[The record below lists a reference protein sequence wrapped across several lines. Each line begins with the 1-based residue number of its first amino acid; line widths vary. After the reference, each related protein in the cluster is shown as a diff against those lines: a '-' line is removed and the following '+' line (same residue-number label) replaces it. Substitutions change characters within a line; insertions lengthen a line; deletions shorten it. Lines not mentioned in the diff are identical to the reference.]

1 MNKKHNHIIIYVILF
16 ITLLCFIPLS
26 HLKFDF
32 ALNQM
37 FPIHDPDVTYYNDF
51 QKKFHTDIDEE
62 VLFIGLKNSNGIFQI
77 EFLRKVDTLTQYIS
91 KLNYIAKVY
100 SLTNSSFISLHNGTY
115 SAAPLIHINQPDQY
129 VADSIQLFNSEE
141 YRQLLISKK
150 GTSIAIAA
158 FNQPSLTHIQKR
170 QLLFQIQKKLDAL
183 QFSESHLAAKI
194 RIETTYIEEIKKNI
208 KIYLFVSILIVV
220 LALYFIFKS
229 WNAIIISLIII
240 FISNIWSLAI
250 ISICGYSVD
259 VLTSLLPPVLS
270 IICMSN
276 IIHLSSKYST
286 ILSLGTS
293 KEEALTRTFREL
305 KRPTFFAALT
315 TAVGFFTLSI
325 TDILPIRTFGIFMGI
340 GVLLSFVVSYF
351 FLQSYY
357 NITAEPAPIQ
367 HNKHN
372 KQWSSILN
380 WSYIQ
385 VIKHKIKILAFTCLL
400 IVASLF
406 YTIKIQINGSLLEEI
421 PARNA
426 LLSDY
431 KFIEDEFYGTRNF
444 EMELVLLNTND
455 SLVNLERLRE
465 IEVIQGILK
474 DSLNIACIISP
485 LSLYKGTNK
494 VFHDGDQA
502 YFSLPSSQDQI
513 NDYTVKIN
521 QTQYRD
527 EWLRY
532 FSEDLKSL
540 RISGKL
546 PDLTIKESEGLSHR
560 FEQYFNKLHFKNNY
574 TYKFTGSSIIF
585 DKIAYSLT
593 NNLLNGL
600 IIAFILIGLIGY
612 YIMKS
617 YRMVVISLIPNF
629 LALLIMAG
637 IMGFLGIH
645 LKADTAV
652 IFSISFGIAVD
663 NTIHFLNRFKL
674 ELKLD
679 HTISNALR
687 RTFLEVGRPMMVTT
701 LILLLGFLSL
711 LTSSFGGTF
720 YIGLLISISL
730 FFALI
735 LNLTILPILIWY
747 FYKN

>member
-1 MNKKHNHIIIYVILF
+1 MNRKKSNIAIYIIIVISILS
-16 ITLLCFIPLS
+16 FIPLS

-32 ALNQM
+32 SLDNM
-37 FPIHDPDVTYYNDF
+37 FPLNDPDVNYYKEF
-51 QKKFHTDIDEE
+51 QSKFHTEVDEE
-62 VLFIGLKNSNGIFQI
+62 VIFIGLKNSNGIFKT
-77 EFLRKVDTLTQYIS
+77 EFLKKIDILTQYLT
-91 KLNYIAKVY
+91 KLNHIAKVY
-100 SLTNSSFISLHNGTY
+100 SLTNSSFISYKNGEFNA
-115 SAAPLIHINQPDQY
+115 SPLIHLNQPEKY
-129 VADSIQLFNSEE
+129 LEDSIQLFNSEE

-158 FNQPSLTHIQKR
+158 FNQPWLSHLEKK
-170 QLLFQIQKKLDAL
+170 QLLYKIQHKLDEL
-183 QFSESHLAAKI
+183 KFSESHIAAKI

-208 KIYLFVSILIVV
+208 KIYLLVSILIVV

-240 FISNIWSLAI
+240 VISNIWSLAI
-250 ISICGYSVD
+250 ISISGYPVD

-276 IIHLSSKYST
+276 IIHFSTKYNT
-286 ILSLGTS
+286 LLSLGTS
-293 KEEALTRTFREL
+293 KEDALTMSFNEL
-305 KRPTFFAALT
+305 KGPTFFAALT

-340 GVLLSFVVSYF
+340 SVLLAFVISYL

-357 NITAEPAPIQ
+357 NITTEPAPIQ

-372 KQWSSILN
+372 KQWSLLLN
-380 WSYIQ
+380 WSYSQ
-385 VIKHKIKILAFTCLL
+385 VVKHKIKILAFTCLL
-400 IVASLF
+400 LIVSLYYIF
-406 YTIKIQINGSLLEEI
+406 KIQINGSLLEEI

-431 KFIEDEFYGTRNF
+431 KFIENEFYGTRIF
-444 EMELVLLNTND
+444 EMELALLNTND
-455 SLVNLERLRE
+455 SLVNLERLKE
-465 IEVIQGILK
+465 VEVIQGILQ

-485 LSLYKGTNK
+485 ISLYKGTNK
-494 VFHDGDQA
+494 VFHGGDQA
-502 YFSLPSSQDQI
+502 FFSLPSSQDQI
-513 NDYTVKIN
+513 NDYTLKIN

-532 FSEDLKSL
+532 YAEDLKSL

-546 PDLTIKESEGLSHR
+546 PDVTIKEFEGLSHR
-560 FEQYFNKLHFKNNY
+560 FEQYFNKLNFKNNY

-600 IIAFILIGLIGY
+600 IIAFVLIGLIGY
-612 YIMKS
+612 FMMKS
-617 YRMVVISLIPNF
+617 YKMVVISLIPNF

-637 IMGFLGIH
+637 IMGLLGIH

-679 HTISNALR
+679 LTISNALR
-687 RTFLEVGRPMMVTT
+687 RTFLEVGRPMMITT

>member
-1 MNKKHNHIIIYVILF
+1 MNKKHNHIVIYVILF

-32 ALNQM
+32 ALDQM
-37 FPIHDPDVTYYNDF
+37 FPIHDPDVTYYEDF
-51 QKKFHTDIDEE
+51 QRKFHTDIDEE
-62 VLFIGLKNSNGIFQI
+62 VIFIGLKNYKGIFQI

-100 SLTNSSFISLHNGTY
+100 SLTNSSFISLHNGTF

-129 VADSIQLFNSEE
+129 QADSILLFNSEE

-150 GTSIAIAA
+150 GNSIAIAA
-158 FNQPSLTHIQKR
+158 FNQPWLTHLQKR
-170 QLLFQIQKKLDAL
+170 QLLFQIQKKLNAL
-183 QFSESHLAAKI
+183 QFNESHLAAKI

-208 KIYLFVSILIVV
+208 KIYLLVSILIVV

-250 ISICGYSVD
+250 ISISGYPVD

-276 IIHLSSKYST
+276 IIHLSTKYNT
-286 ILSLGTS
+286 LLSLGTS
-293 KEEALTRTFREL
+293 KEDALTRTFNEL
-305 KRPTFFAALT
+305 KVPTFFAALT

-340 GVLLSFVVSYF
+340 GVLLAFVISYL

-357 NITAEPAPIQ
+357 HITTEPAPIQ

-372 KQWSSILN
+372 KQWSLLLN
-380 WSYIQ
+380 WSYSQ
-385 VIKHKIKILAFTCLL
+385 VVKHKIKILAFTCLL
-400 IVASLF
+400 MIVSLYYIF
-406 YTIKIQINGSLLEEI
+406 KIQINGSLLEEI

-431 KFIEDEFYGTRNF
+431 KFIENEFYGTRNF
-444 EMELVLLNTND
+444 EMELVLLNTKD

-465 IEVIQGILK
+465 VGVIQGILH

-494 VFHDGDQA
+494 VFHGGDQA
-502 YFSLPSSQDQI
+502 FFSLPSSQDQI
-513 NDYTVKIN
+513 NDYTLKIN

-532 FSEDLKSL
+532 YAEDLKSL

-546 PDLTIKESEGLSHR
+546 PDLTIKEFEGLSHR
-560 FEQYFNKLHFKNNY
+560 FEKYFNKLNFKNNY

-593 NNLLNGL
+593 TNLLNGL

-612 YIMKS
+612 YMMKS

-637 IMGFLGIH
+637 IMGLLGIH

-679 HTISNALR
+679 LTISNALR
-687 RTFLEVGRPMMVTT
+687 RTYLEVGRPMMITT

>member
-1 MNKKHNHIIIYVILF
+1 MNRKKSNIAIYIIIVISILS
-16 ITLLCFIPLS
+16 FIPLS

-32 ALNQM
+32 SLDNM
-37 FPIHDPDVTYYNDF
+37 FPLNDPDVNYYKEF
-51 QKKFHTDIDEE
+51 QSKFHTEVDEE
-62 VLFIGLKNSNGIFQI
+62 VIFIGLKNSNGIFKT
-77 EFLRKVDTLTQYIS
+77 EFLKKIDILTQYLT
-91 KLNYIAKVY
+91 KLNHIAKVY
-100 SLTNSSFISLHNGTY
+100 SLTNSSFISYKNGEFNA
-115 SAAPLIHINQPDQY
+115 SPLIHLNQPEKY
-129 VADSIQLFNSEE
+129 LEDSIQLFNSEE

-158 FNQPSLTHIQKR
+158 FNQPWLSHLEKK
-170 QLLFQIQKKLDAL
+170 QLLYKIQHKLDEL
-183 QFSESHLAAKI
+183 KFSESHIAAKI

-208 KIYLFVSILIVV
+208 KIYLLVSILIVV

-240 FISNIWSLAI
+240 VISNIWSLAI
-250 ISICGYSVD
+250 ISISGYPVD

-276 IIHLSSKYST
+276 IIHFSTKYNT
-286 ILSLGTS
+286 LLSLGTS
-293 KEEALTRTFREL
+293 KEDALTMSFNEL
-305 KRPTFFAALT
+305 KGPTFFAALT

-340 GVLLSFVVSYF
+340 GVLLAFVISYL

-357 NITAEPAPIQ
+357 NITTEPAPIQ

-372 KQWSSILN
+372 KQWSLLLN
-380 WSYIQ
+380 WSYSQ
-385 VIKHKIKILAFTCLL
+385 VVKHKIKILAFTCLL
-400 IVASLF
+400 LIVSLYYIF
-406 YTIKIQINGSLLEEI
+406 KIQINGSLLEEI

-426 LLSDY
+426 LLTDY
-431 KFIEDEFYGTRNF
+431 KFIEDEFYGTRIF
-444 EMELVLLNTND
+444 EMELALLNTND
-455 SLVNLERLRE
+455 SLVNLERLKE
-465 IEVIQGILK
+465 VEVIQGILQ

-485 LSLYKGTNK
+485 ISLYKGTNK
-494 VFHDGDQA
+494 VFHGGDQA
-502 YFSLPSSQDQI
+502 FFSLPSSQDQI
-513 NDYTVKIN
+513 NDYTLKIN

-532 FSEDLKSL
+532 YAEDLKSL

-546 PDLTIKESEGLSHR
+546 PDVTIKEFEGLSHR
-560 FEQYFNKLHFKNNY
+560 FEQYFNKLNFKNNY

-600 IIAFILIGLIGY
+600 IIAFVLIGLIGY
-612 YIMKS
+612 FMMKS
-617 YRMVVISLIPNF
+617 YKMVVISLIPNF

-637 IMGFLGIH
+637 IMGLLGIH

-679 HTISNALR
+679 LTISNALR
-687 RTFLEVGRPMMVTT
+687 RTFLEVGRPMMITT

>member
-1 MNKKHNHIIIYVILF
+1 MNRKKSNIAIYIIIVISILS
-16 ITLLCFIPLS
+16 FIPLS

-32 ALNQM
+32 SLDNM
-37 FPIHDPDVTYYNDF
+37 FPLNDPDVNYYKEF
-51 QKKFHTDIDEE
+51 QSKFHTEVDEE
-62 VLFIGLKNSNGIFQI
+62 VIFIGLKNSNGIFKT
-77 EFLRKVDTLTQYIS
+77 EFLKKIDILTQYLT
-91 KLNYIAKVY
+91 KLNHIAKVY
-100 SLTNSSFISLHNGTY
+100 SLTNSSFISYKNGEFNA
-115 SAAPLIHINQPDQY
+115 SPLIHLNQPEKY
-129 VADSIQLFNSEE
+129 LEDSIQLFNSEE

-158 FNQPSLTHIQKR
+158 FNQPWLSHLEKK
-170 QLLFQIQKKLDAL
+170 QLLYKIQHKLDEL
-183 QFSESHLAAKI
+183 KFSESHIAAKI

-208 KIYLFVSILIVV
+208 KTYLIVSLFTVV

-229 WNAIIISLIII
+229 LSAIIVPLIII

-250 ISICGYSVD
+250 LTLCGYSVD
-259 VLTSLLPPVLS
+259 VLTSLMPPVLS

-276 IIHLSSKYST
+276 IIHLSTKYRELLNT
-286 ILSLGTS
+286 GFL
-293 KEEALTRTFREL
+293 KEEALTKTFREL
-305 KRPTFFAALT
+305 KLPTFLAALT
-315 TAVGFFTLSI
+315 TAVGFFTLSM
-325 TDILPIRTFGIFMGI
+325 TNILPIRTFGMFMGL
-340 GVLLSFVVSYF
+340 GVLLSYAITYL
-351 FLQSYY
+351 FLFAYY
-357 NITAEPAPIQ
+357 NITPEPFPIQ
-367 HNKHN
+367 SN
-372 KQWSSILN
+372 KQNKLWSMFLN
-380 WSYIQ
+380 WLYSK
-385 VIKHKIKILAFTCLL
+385 VIRHKRSIIWGSCLILFVSLYFT
-400 IVASLF
+400 F
-406 YTIKIQINGSLLEEI
+406 KIQINGSLLEEI

-444 EMELVLLNTND
+444 EMELALINEKD
-455 SLVNLERLRE
+455 SFYNLERLRE
-465 IEVIQGILK
+465 VEQIQVILK

-494 VFHDGDQA
+494 VFHAGDKT
-502 YFSLPSSQDQI
+502 FFTLPSNQDQI
-513 NDYTVKIN
+513 NDYTEKIN
-521 QTQYRD
+521 ETQYSD
-527 EWLRY
+527 EMHRY
-532 FSEDLKSL
+532 LSEDRNSL

-546 PDLTIKESEGLSHR
+546 PDLTIKEFEGLSHR
-560 FEQYFNKLHFKNNY
+560 FEKYFSRSNFKNNY

-593 NNLLNGL
+593 NNLFNGL

-612 YIMKS
+612 YMMKS

-637 IMGFLGIH
+637 IMGLLGIH

-679 HTISNALR
+679 LTISNALR
-687 RTFLEVGRPMMVTT
+687 RTFLEVGRPMMITT

-747 FYKN
+747 YYKN

>member
-32 ALNQM
+32 ALDQM

-51 QKKFHTDIDEE
+51 QKKFHTDINEE

-158 FNQPSLTHIQKR
+158 FNQSSLTHIQKR

-208 KIYLFVSILIVV
+208 KIYLFVSILIVI

-240 FISNIWSLAI
+240 FISNIWSLAL
-250 ISICGYSVD
+250 ISICGCSVD

-276 IIHLSSKYST
+276 IIHLSSKYNT
-286 ILSLGTS
+286 LLSLGTS
-293 KEEALTRTFREL
+293 KEKALTRTFREL
-305 KRPTFFAALT
+305 KGPTFFAALT

-325 TDILPIRTFGIFMGI
+325 TDILPIKTFGIFMGI
-340 GVLLSFVVSYF
+340 GVLFSFVVSYF

-400 IVASLF
+400 IVVSLF

-444 EMELVLLNTND
+444 EMELVLQNTND

-465 IEVIQGILK
+465 VEVIQGILK

-513 NDYTVKIN
+513 NDYTLKIN

-574 TYKFTGSSIIF
+574 TYKLTGSSIIF

-637 IMGFLGIH
+637 IMGLLGIH

-687 RTFLEVGRPMMVTT
+687 RTFLEVGRPMIVTT

>member
-1 MNKKHNHIIIYVILF
+1 
-16 ITLLCFIPLS
+16 
-26 HLKFDF
+26 
-32 ALNQM
+32 M

-229 WNAIIISLIII
+229 WNNIIISLIII

-276 IIHLSSKYST
+276 IIHLSSKYNT
-286 ILSLGTS
+286 LLSLGTS
-293 KEEALTRTFREL
+293 KEKALTRTFREL
-305 KRPTFFAALT
+305 KGPTFFAALT

-357 NITAEPAPIQ
+357 NITTEPAPIQ

-380 WSYIQ
+380 WSYNQ
-385 VIKHKIKILAFTCLL
+385 VIKHKIKILAC
-400 IVASLF
+400 
-406 YTIKIQINGSLLEEI
+406 
-421 PARNA
+421 
-426 LLSDY
+426 
-431 KFIEDEFYGTRNF
+431 
-444 EMELVLLNTND
+444 
-455 SLVNLERLRE
+455 
-465 IEVIQGILK
+465 
-474 DSLNIACIISP
+474 
-485 LSLYKGTNK
+485 SLY
-494 VFHDGDQA
+494 
-502 YFSLPSSQDQI
+502 
-513 NDYTVKIN
+513 
-521 QTQYRD
+521 
-527 EWLRY
+527 
-532 FSEDLKSL
+532 
-540 RISGKL
+540 
-546 PDLTIKESEGLSHR
+546 
-560 FEQYFNKLHFKNNY
+560 
-574 TYKFTGSSIIF
+574 
-585 DKIAYSLT
+585 
-593 NNLLNGL
+593 
-600 IIAFILIGLIGY
+600 
-612 YIMKS
+612 
-617 YRMVVISLIPNF
+617 F
-629 LALLIMAG
+629 L
-637 IMGFLGIH
+637 F
-645 LKADTAV
+645 
-652 IFSISFGIAVD
+652 
-663 NTIHFLNRFKL
+663 
-674 ELKLD
+674 
-679 HTISNALR
+679 
-687 RTFLEVGRPMMVTT
+687 
-701 LILLLGFLSL
+701 
-711 LTSSFGGTF
+711 
-720 YIGLLISISL
+720 
-730 FFALI
+730 
-735 LNLTILPILIWY
+735 
-747 FYKN
+747 

>member
-1 MNKKHNHIIIYVILF
+1 MNKKHNHLVIYVILF

-32 ALNQM
+32 ALDRM
-37 FPIHDPDVTYYNDF
+37 FPIHDPDVAYYEDF
-51 QKKFHTDIDEE
+51 QRKFHTDIDEE
-62 VLFIGLKNSNGIFQI
+62 VIFIGLKNSNGIFQI
-77 EFLRKVDTLTQYIS
+77 EFLKKVDTLTQYIS

-100 SLTNSSFISLHNGTY
+100 SLTNSSFISLHNGTF
-115 SAAPLIHINQPDQY
+115 SAAPLIHINQPNQY
-129 VADSIQLFNSEE
+129 VSDSIQLFNSEE

-150 GTSIAIAA
+150 GTSMAIAA
-158 FNQPSLTHIQKR
+158 FNQPWLTHLQKQ
-170 QLLFQIQKKLDAL
+170 QLLLQIQQKLNAL
-183 QFSESHLAAKI
+183 QFNESHLAAKI

-229 WNAIIISLIII
+229 WNAIIIPLIII

-276 IIHLSSKYST
+276 IIHLSTKYST
-286 ILSLGTS
+286 LLSLGTS
-293 KEEALTRTFREL
+293 KEDALIRTFSEL
-305 KRPTFFAALT
+305 KGPTFFAALT
-315 TAVGFFTLSI
+315 TAVGFLTLSI

-340 GVLLSFVVSYF
+340 AVLLSFIISYL
-351 FLQSYY
+351 FLLSYY
-357 NITAEPAPIQ
+357 NITTEPSPIHQ
-367 HNKHN
+367 NKLN
-372 KQWSSILN
+372 KQWSLILN
-380 WSYIQ
+380 WIYRH
-385 VIKHKIKILAFTCLL
+385 VIEYKIKILTFTGLL
-400 IVASLF
+400 MFVSIY
-406 YTIKIQINGSLLEEI
+406 YTFKIQINGSLLEEI

-444 EMELVLLNTND
+444 EMELALINTKD
-455 SLVNLERLRE
+455 SLVNLERLKE
-465 IEVIQGILK
+465 VEVIKGILQ

-494 VFHDGDQA
+494 VFHSGDRA
-502 YFSLPSSQDQI
+502 FFSLPSSQDQI
-513 NDYTVKIN
+513 DDYTVKIN

-532 FSEDLKSL
+532 FAEDLKSL

-546 PDLTIKESEGLSHR
+546 PDLTIKEFEKLSDR
-560 FEQYFNKLHFKNNY
+560 FEQYFDKLNFKNNY

-637 IMGFLGIH
+637 IMGIMSIH

-679 HTISNALR
+679 HTISNTLR

-735 LNLTILPILIWY
+735 LNLTILPILILY

>member
-1 MNKKHNHIIIYVILF
+1 
-16 ITLLCFIPLS
+16 
-26 HLKFDF
+26 
-32 ALNQM
+32 M
-37 FPIHDPDVTYYNDF
+37 FPIHDPDVQYYKDF
-51 QKKFHTDIDEE
+51 QRKFHTDIDEE
-62 VLFIGLKNSNGIFQI
+62 VIFIGLKNSNGIFQI

-91 KLNYIAKVY
+91 KLNNIAKVY
-100 SLTNSSFISLHNGTY
+100 SLTNSSFISLHNGTF
-115 SAAPLIHINQPDQY
+115 SAVPLIHINQPDQY
-129 VADSIQLFNSEE
+129 LADSIQLFNSEE

-158 FNQPSLTHIQKR
+158 FNQPWLTHLQKQ
-170 QLLFQIQKKLDAL
+170 QLLYQIQKKLNDL
-183 QFSESHLAAKI
+183 EFNESHLAAKI

-208 KIYLFVSILIVV
+208 KIYLIISILIVV

-229 WNAIIISLIII
+229 WNAIIIPLMII
-240 FISNIWSLAI
+240 FISNLWSLAI
-250 ISICGYSVD
+250 ITICGYSVD

-276 IIHLSSKYST
+276 IIHLSTKYNT
-286 ILSLGTS
+286 LLSLGTS
-293 KEEALTRTFREL
+293 KEDALTRTFTEL
-305 KRPTFFAALT
+305 KGPTFFAALT
-315 TAVGFFTLSI
+315 TAVGILTLSI

-340 GVLLSFVVSYF
+340 GVLLSFAISYL

-357 NITAEPAPIQ
+357 NITTEPAPIH

-372 KQWSSILN
+372 KQWSLILN
-380 WSYIQ
+380 WSYSY
-385 VIKHKIKILAFTCLL
+385 VVKHKIKILAFTCLL
-400 IVASLF
+400 MVVSLY
-406 YTIKIQINGSLLEEI
+406 YTFKIQINGSLLEEI

-444 EMELVLLNTND
+444 EMELGLQNSND

-465 IEVIQGILK
+465 VEEIQGILQ

-494 VFHDGDQA
+494 VFHGGNQSF
-502 YFSLPSSQDQI
+502 FSLPSSQDQI
-513 NDYTVKIN
+513 NDYILKIN

-532 FSEDLKSL
+532 YAEDLKSL

-546 PDLTIKESEGLSHR
+546 PDLTIKEFEGLSHR
-560 FEQYFNKLHFKNNY
+560 FEQYFNKLNFKNNY

-637 IMGFLGIH
+637 IMGLLGIH
-645 LKADTAV
+645 LKADTAI

-663 NTIHFLNRFKL
+663 NTIHFLNRFNL
-674 ELKLD
+674 ELKSYN
-679 HTISNALR
+679 TISNALH
-687 RTFLEVGRPMMVTT
+687 RTFIEVGRPMMITT
-701 LILLLGFLSL
+701 IILLLGFLSL